1 MKVGFIYP
9 SWTKSYGIFGYFARR
24 NSSYPPLNLALLG
37 AVVKQHGHEAFVV
50 DGTLDDMSVEETI
63 AKILSKKPDII
74 GLTSYSPFFHVQV
87 ELATAL
93 KKAAPD
99 LPIMIGGAHAT
110 IVKKQ
115 ALLECFDYVFVGEA
129 DNTLPEFLN
138 RLEDGKDLSSLKGVV
153 WRGADGEP
161 VFEGPAPATEDFDA
175 LPFPDRTLVDNNRY
189 FLGTLEG
196 RNPVTLIQS
205 TRGCPWKCIFCASE
219 DLNTTR
225 ILRRSPESVVA
236 EMKGVVEKYGIRHFL
251 FVDDVLTLHDKHIL
265 KICDLIEEENLDV
278 TWEGSTRANLV
289 NDAQVKRMAD
299 CGLIRLSFGL
309 ETVDADM
316 RKTMN
321 KKVPLKYYI
330 GANRIL
336 NKYNIEVMNSVMIG
350 LPGETEETVRTLLK
364 FLSENR
370 DVKQANLAIAVPY
383 PGTEFHRI
391 AKNSEQNMTLHT
403 DDFSQYR
410 RYGAAVTTVGEL
422 TPKDLVELQ
431 NEGFVRIY
439 AAPWRWRP
447 MYGKHSILGF
457 VLMFF
462 RVVQMFRWHA
472 SKRLQAMFSGP
483 QTKPA
488 TASANAAVSGDDA
501 QTEFGHQGS
510 PKSPHF

>member
-1 MKVGFIYP
+1 MKVGLVYP

-24 NSSYPPLNLALLG
+24 NSSWPPMNLALIG
-37 AVVKQHGHEAFVV
+37 AIVQQHDHQAFIV
-50 DGTLDDMSVEETI
+50 DGTLDELSVDDTVTE
-63 AKILSKKPDII
+63 ILSKKPDIV

-110 IVKKQ
+110 IIKEK

-129 DNTLPEFLN
+129 ENTLPEFLN
-138 RLEDGKDLSSLKGVV
+138 RLENGKDLSSLKGVV
-153 WRGADGEP
+153 WRGDDGKP
-161 VFEGPAPATEDFDA
+161 VFEGPAPATKDFDA
-175 LPFPDRTLVDNNRY
+175 LPIPDRELVDSNKY
-189 FLGTLEG
+189 FLGTLNG
-196 RNPVTLIQS
+196 RNPFTLIQT

-236 EMKGVVEKYGIRHFL
+236 EMKGVVEKYGIRHF
-251 FVDDVLTLHDKHIL
+251 FIVDDVLTLYEEHIL
-265 KICDLIEEENLDV
+265 KICDLIEEENLKI

-289 NDAQVKRMAD
+289 SDSQVKRMAE

-309 ETVDADM
+309 ETVDTEM

-321 KKVPLKYYI
+321 KKVPLKYYVD
-330 GANRIL
+330 ANRIL
-336 NKYNIEVMNSVMIG
+336 NKYNVEAMNSVMIG
-350 LPGETEETVRTLLK
+350 LPGETEETVRTLLR

-391 AKNSEQNMTLHT
+391 AKNGENGMTLHT

-410 RYGAAVTTVGEL
+410 RYGSAVTTVGQL
-422 TPKDLVELQ
+422 SPKDLVELQ

-439 AAPWRWRP
+439 AAPWRWGP
-447 MYGKHSILGF
+447 MYGKHGVIGF
-457 VLMFF
+457 LLMFF
-462 RVVQMFRWHA
+462 RVAQMFRWHA
-472 SKRLQAMFSGP
+472 SRKLQSVFSGP
-483 QTKPA
+483 LRKPA
-488 TASANAAVSGDDA
+488 AALAGAPGDNKT
-501 QTEFGHQGS
+501 QPEFGHQGS

>member
-1 MKVGFIYP
+1 MRVGFIYP

-24 NSSYPPLNLALLG
+24 NSSCPPMNLALLG
-37 AVVKQHGHEAFVV
+37 AIVKQHGHETFIV
-50 DGTLDDMSVEETI
+50 DGTINNFSVEETI
-63 AKILSKKPDII
+63 AEILTKKPDII

-110 IVKKQ
+110 IIREK
-115 ALLECFDYVFVGEA
+115 ALLECFDYVFVGES
-129 DNTLPEFLN
+129 DHTLPEFLS
-138 RLEDGKDLSSLKGVV
+138 RLENGKDLSSLKGVV
-153 WRGADGEP
+153 WRGTDGRP

-175 LPFPDRTLVDNNRY
+175 LPIPDRELVDNRRY
-189 FLGTLEG
+189 VLGTLKG
-196 RNPVTLIQS
+196 RNPYTLIQT

-225 ILRRSPESVVA
+225 ILRRSPESVVE
-236 EMKGVVEKYGIRHFL
+236 EMKGVVEKYGVRHFL
-251 FVDDVLTLHDKHIL
+251 FVDDVLTLHDQHIL
-265 KICDLIEEENLDV
+265 GICDLIEKENLKV

-289 NDAQVKRMAD
+289 NDAQVKRMAE

-309 ETVDADM
+309 ETVDTEM

-321 KKVPLKYYI
+321 KKVPLKYYTE
-330 GANRIL
+330 ANRIL
-336 NKYNIEVMNSVMIG
+336 NKYNIEAMNSVMIG
-350 LPGETEETVRTLLK
+350 LPGESEETVRTMLK
-364 FLSENR
+364 FLSESR

-383 PGTEFHRI
+383 PGTEFYRI
-391 AKNSEQNMTLHT
+391 AKNGEENITLHT

-410 RYGAAVTTVGEL
+410 RYGAAVTTVGDL

-439 AAPWRWRP
+439 AAPWRWGP
-447 MYGKHSILGF
+447 MYAKHGVIGF
-457 VLMFF
+457 ILMFF
-462 RVVQMFRWHA
+462 RLARMVRWHA
-472 SKRLQAMFSGP
+472 SRRLRAAFAGQR
-483 QTKPA
+483 TKPA
-488 TASANAAVSGDDA
+488 VAMTAVSGDKT
-501 QTEFGHQGS
+501 QPEFGHRGS